1 MLYLQKS
8 QSGMARNHQ
17 SLHYRAHVEAEHW
30 WLRCLLVGLLCCC
43 MQPTLFAAAQSASLT
58 QNQSLTTQL
67 IRYHLA
73 EAGEVF
79 LVWGVNGW
87 AVVPEAQRPAGT
99 VIKDGVMHTPME
111 RVGDIFAMKVRVPSG
126 ATIHYGF
133 LITKTRS
140 GAAIKVWEGSD
151 KFIMIARQVG
161 VVEMKST
168 LTLAQD
174 QRSANTAD
182 APLVTQEI
190 RYQMPEAGEV
200 FLVWG
205 VNGWAVVPE
214 AQRPAGTVIK
224 DGVMHTPME
233 RVGDI
238 FVTKVRVP
246 SGATI
251 HYDFLITKTS
261 SGAAIELWDAKG
273 DPKQEYQTITAQDGV
288 AEVKSKL
295 TLPQAKPPVSG
306 LNRWLQLLIGISIIS
321 GVAVILVMSFLRAP
335 LRRRRLTYLRDLLRE
350 LVARDMKLRYERSV
364 LGIAWSVLTPLVQLI
379 VFNFI
384 FTSVL
389 PLNVPNYPSFLFI
402 GLVAWNWF
410 QVSLF
415 EAANAITGNREL
427 IKRPGFPTTILPAIP
442 LMTHLIHFLLALP
455 ILLIFLALVGDVNFR
470 IMAFPILALP
480 VVIAIQFALI
490 LSLAFLIAPLQ
501 VRFRDTQHILGIFLL
516 LLFYL
521 SPVFY
526 DTRFIPARYWPLY
539 RLNPLVHLI
548 DAYRAVLLRGEL
560 PDSLSL
566 LYLGAFVG
574 GLLCLSYTIFV
585 RVNYR
590 FAEEL

>member
-1 MLYLQKS
+1 
-8 QSGMARNHQ
+8 MARNQQ
-17 SLHYRAHVEAEHW
+17 SLHHRAHVEAEHW
-30 WLRCLLVGLLCCC
+30 LLRCLLVVLLCCC

-67 IRYHLA
+67 IRYHMA

-111 RVGDIFAMKVRVPSG
+111 RVGDIFVMKVRVPSG
-126 ATIHYGF
+126 AT
-133 LITKTRS
+133 
-140 GAAIKVWEGSD
+140 V
-151 KFIMIARQVG
+151 
-161 VVEMKST
+161 
-168 LTLAQD
+168 
-174 QRSANTAD
+174 
-182 APLVTQEI
+182 
-190 RYQMPEAGEV
+190 
-200 FLVWG
+200 
-205 VNGWAVVPE
+205 
-214 AQRPAGTVIK
+214 
-224 DGVMHTPME
+224 
-233 RVGDI
+233 
-238 FVTKVRVP
+238 
-246 SGATI
+246 
-251 HYDFLITKTS
+251 HYDFLITKTR

-273 DPKQEYQTITAQDGV
+273 DPKQEYHTITAQDGV
-288 AEVKSKL
+288 AEVKSTL

-306 LNRWLQLLIGISIIS
+306 LNRWLQLLIGISIVS
-321 GVAVILVMSFLRAP
+321 GVAVILVMSFRDP
-335 LRRRRLTYLRDLLRE
+335 LRWRRLTYLRDLLRE

-364 LGIAWSVLTPLVQLI
+364 LGVAWSLLTPLVQLI

-470 IMAFPILALP
+470 IMALPILALP

-585 RVNYR
+585 RLNYR
-590 FAEEL
+590 LVEEL